1 MSPAPTKGQP
11 VSGLQRRTHGAEDI
25 GVAARQMSHGQGS
38 PGLRDL
44 GAEIGG
50 GAARDG
56 RLAGRI
62 DVEQKKAVGEAQ
74 RGGKIGLEP
83 GRPAKTV
90 RLENDHEPARRALA
104 QAGEQRPDFGR
115 MMRVILEDGQALR
128 DTEHLLPSAGTR
140 IVRQQIPRQGRAH
153 QMRRRQRRRRIVR
166 H

>member
-1 MSPAPTKGQP
+1 LRSKLSHPSIPIHRLPEIISSLRREFVRPLIDVPRSDKGQP

-90 RLENDHEPARRALA
+90 RLKTTTSRPVVRWRRLASSARISV
-104 QAGEQRPDFGR
+104 G
-115 MMRVILEDGQALR
+115 
-128 DTEHLLPSAGTR
+128 
-140 IVRQQIPRQGRAH
+140 
-153 QMRRRQRRRRIVR
+153 
-166 H
+166 